1 MTSPRYYP
9 SMWQL
14 KMVLR
19 VHPIILKMTSITKM
33 VIQNGK
39 ERISNQQKN
48 CVKMKKLYYIAITLC
63 SLLAV
68 SCENIELNDGLETQI
83 DENAIL
89 IYAAGD
95 DATRAY
101 IGEVGADGEPSKI
114 VWDAGDQV
122 GVYVQGPAVE
132 TNRCFTS
139 LAGAGVASAT
149 FKGSFENKATT
160 GNFTYYAYSPYTATA
175 GTNYAAVAGYLSP
188 TQIQTDAKGSHIGK
202 QMLEIAKPVSSDNN
216 KGNVDMKFT
225 NKFALLNFK
234 IKYGTRAEDA
244 TLAGAKVTGLRVYI
258 ANPRVSD
265 DDPFIPLYDRAYRLA
280 GAYTANLATG
290 DVTFSNDSYAWI
302 IDLQMNQANAT
313 VNSTSTDG
321 ALDAWVV
328 VSPVADLT
336 GKKLVAEITTDKG
349 IFITSRSIK
358 SNKLA
363 ANTVYVMPATIKV
376 PKVTPQVYPL
386 WTEGNNFFSTC
397 KYNEDDALSL
407 GSAIELKPS
416 NCFMVK
422 PNTLYKFKANI
433 RGRGAAGVAAM
444 GITSGTQIVGDYAI
458 NSDGSISS
466 VMDDK
471 DYIYFK
477 TTTTG
482 NGVIS
487 LYFGGTVLWS
497 WHVWSMN
504 DTPSAV
510 SVGNGIQMLDRNLG
524 AKAITTRTSTV
535 NFDLYGLYYCWGFN
549 VPYPGISRV
558 TATNGVSTSSWYN
571 KKLNNIYYYNSSNT
585 GTLTE
590 ERLVIP
596 SGSLATATM
605 QPQAPA
611 YLMANDDKNVATD
624 PFLRM
629 WGYKGNNN
637 ENSYDKTVFD
647 PCPYGYRMPSYYDY
661 AAITS
666 VAKEQLGA
674 GIELTYMGGST
685 YFIPQGIVGCEAS
698 EDGNVNAWY
707 LNFGGFNYMWTATP
721 AYPAESTNAL
731 PPVSS
736 VTTLSECTNG
746 RAMSRVLW
754 PDDRKTTNYAMRR
767 YQGAPVRCVKYAD
780 EQ

>member
-39 ERISNQQKN
+39 ERINQQKN

-68 SCENIELNDGLETQI
+68 SCENIEPNDGLETQI

-477 TTTTG
+477 TNTTG

-487 LYFGGTVLWS
+487 LYFGSTVLWS

-504 DTPSAV
+504 DTPSDK
-510 SVGNGIQMLDRNLG
+510 SVGNGVVMLDRNLG
-524 AKAITTRTSTV
+524 AIEAVTSSTKTV
-535 NFDLYGLYYCWGFN
+535 SKSLYGLYYCWGFN
-549 VPYPGISRV
+549 VPYPGVRS
-558 TATNGVSTSSWYN
+558 ADSYGVKGGKTLS
-571 KKLNNIYYYNSSNT
+571 NIYYYNASMT
-585 GTLTE
+585 PTAQA
-590 ERLVIP
+590 ERIVIP

-611 YLMANDDKNVATD
+611 YLMSNNDKNTATD
-624 PFLRM
+624 TYLTM
-629 WGYKGNNN
+629 WGYKEGTTTF
-637 ENSYDKTVFD
+637 EKTAYD
-647 PCPYGYRMPSYYDY
+647 PCPYGYKVTSYHDYD
-661 AAITS
+661 AVS
-666 VAKEQLGA
+666 NVSRLQLGA
-674 GIELTYMGGST
+674 GVNIAVFNNSVYL
-685 YFIPQGIVGCEAS
+685 PNQGLVGCDANQ
-698 EDGNVNAWY
+698 DGNTDQWT
-707 LNFGGFNYMWTATP
+707 LQFLGFNLVWTINP
-721 AYPAESTNAL
+721 AYPAESTNAPINGTAIENAL
-731 PPVSS
+731 GRMQ
-736 VTTLSECTNG
+736 ECTNG
-746 RAMSRVLW
+746 RAMSRYIQEGSGV
-754 PDDRKTTNYAMRR
+754 TTNYAMRR
-767 YQGAPVRCVKYAD
+767 YQGAPVRCVKYSG